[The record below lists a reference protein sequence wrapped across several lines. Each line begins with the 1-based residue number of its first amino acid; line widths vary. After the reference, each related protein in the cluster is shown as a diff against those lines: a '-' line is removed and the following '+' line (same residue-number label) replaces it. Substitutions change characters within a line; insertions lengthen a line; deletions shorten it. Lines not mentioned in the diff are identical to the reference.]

1 VPYALILGP
10 AAAVL
15 GIVAIFFVFRR
26 KSVDKRSMYS
36 ARRSQIE
43 HKVRAARQRTLAPH
57 GRAEKPDEAASP
69 ASPFGGTPA
78 PIATYEASAYE
89 PPPAAAAPTVRGIPD
104 APTSSP
110 WDVGPTTATPGQFEP
125 APSQFEPAPS
135 QFEAAPGQFDAP
147 VPQYE
152 APPAAPPYQPA
163 PSESAWTPAPAPAAP
178 VEPVR
183 PAETAA
189 SPAAWSV
196 VGEAKESAETGAPQ
210 PKKKKG
216 KDKGQEAAT
225 GGGWTLASGNAP
237 SEELED
243 EAVPKAPGQAVAIA
257 QYAVLVV
264 GLVAVLIGVLIMVA
278 GVPR

>member
-1 VPYALILGP
+1 MPYALILGP

-57 GRAEKPDEAASP
+57 GRAETPDEAASP
-69 ASPFGGTPA
+69 ASPFGGAQA
-78 PIATYEASAYE
+78 PIATYDASAYE
-89 PPPAAAAPTVRGIPD
+89 PPPAAAAPAVRGIPD

-110 WDVGPTTATPGQFEP
+110 WDVGPTAAPPGQFEP
-125 APSQFEPAPS
+125 APS
-135 QFEAAPGQFDAP
+135 QFDAP

-163 PSESAWTPAPAPAAP
+163 PSESAWTPAPAQAAP

-183 PAETAA
+183 PADTAA

-196 VGEAKESAETGAPQ
+196 VGEAKESAETAAPQ
-210 PKKKKG
+210 QKKKKG

-225 GGGWTLASGNAP
+225 GGAWTLASGNAP

-243 EAVPKAPGQAVAIA
+243 EAAPKAPGQIVAIA

-264 GLVAVLIGVLIMVA
+264 GLVAVLVGVLIMVA
-278 GVPR
+278 GLPPK